1 MDTKLAVMSPLG
13 EYVGKEEALVSRL
26 PDLNGKKVGEV
37 WNGMFRGDVLFPAL
51 RELIQKRYRDVK
63 FVTYK
68 EMPIF
73 EVWHNIDELCQK
85 LKETIREE
93 GIDVLIA
100 GVGG

>member
-1 MDTKLAVMSPLG
+1 MDTKLSVMSPLG

-26 PDLNGKKVGEV
+26 PDLNGKTVGEV

-51 RELIQKRYRDVK
+51 RELIQKRYQDVK

-68 EMPIF
+68 EMPAF
-73 EVWHNIDELCQK
+73 EVWGNIDQLCQK
-85 LKETIREE
+85 LKEAIREK
-93 GIDVLIA
+93 GCDVLIA